1 MMQLSLWSRTTSIS
15 NSFQPITD
23 SSSSTSPVGEASRP
37 RATISSSSSRL

>member
-23 SSSSTSPVGEASRP
+23 SSSSTSLVGEASRP
-37 RATISSSSSRL
+37 RATMASNSSRL